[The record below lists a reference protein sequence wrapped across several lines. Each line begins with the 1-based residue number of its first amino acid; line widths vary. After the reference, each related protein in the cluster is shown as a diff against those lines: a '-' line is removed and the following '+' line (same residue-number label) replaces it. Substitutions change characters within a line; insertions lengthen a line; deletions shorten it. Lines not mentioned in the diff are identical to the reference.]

1 MKLATLLL
9 IVLGSFSLLR
19 AQDEERLDSGRRFE
33 GVIGEKLNVT
43 LLLESTLQEDGDVSY
58 SGNYHYHKTG
68 VPIRLGQVPGKD
80 GLLRFHENETNN
92 IEGHETFTGQ
102 WSVKLEKDGITG
114 TWSSPD
120 GKKKLPISLKESYP
134 AGSARTVTTQL
145 ESVQTLRKNGQKKG
159 FEIKVRY
166 VQLAAK
172 SVGAKSINRVLR
184 QDAWNVP
191 VNAEDESPKVP
202 ENPSEKDIL
211 AAMRLVP
218 ESDADED
225 WEGAYVE
232 SVDDSQRVIM
242 NESGF
247 LTVEYNTWTYTGG
260 AHGNY
265 GSSYRSFDMESG
277 QELLLEDLVKPG
289 YEKRWAELG
298 AAELRAQE
306 GVKAATPLTEVGLF
320 EDELEL
326 NETWFLTPGGIG
338 FSYDPYEIASYARG
352 MVQFVLPWKDILQD
366 LKPGTKIYEIA
377 SRIGAKDKN

>member
-9 IVLGSFSLLR
+9 IVLGSFSLLC

-43 LLLESTLQEDGDVSY
+43 LLLESTLQEDGNVSY

-68 VPIRLGQVPGKD
+68 VPIRLGPVPSKD

-102 WSVKLEKDGITG
+102 WAVKLEKDVITG

-134 AGSARTVTTQL
+134 AGSSRTVTTQL

-211 AAMRLVP
+211 AAMQLVP

-225 WEGAYVE
+225 WDGAYVE

-306 GVKAATPLTEVGLF
+306 GAKATAPLTEVGLF
-320 EDELEL
+320 EDKLEL

-366 LKPGTKIYEIA
+366 LKPGTKVYEIA
-377 SRIGAKDKN
+377 SRIGGKDK

>member
-1 MKLATLLL
+1 MKLAALFL

-33 GVIGEKLNVT
+33 GVIGKKLNVT
-43 LLLESTLQEDGDVSY
+43 LLLESTLQENGDISY
-58 SGNYHYHKTG
+58 IGNYHYHKTG

-120 GKKKLPISLKESYP
+120 GKKKLPINLKESYP
-134 AGSARTVTTQL
+134 TGSARTVTTQL

-191 VNAEDESPKVP
+191 VNAEDESLKVP

-211 AAMRLVP
+211 AAMQLVP

-225 WEGAYVE
+225 WDGAYVE

-289 YEKRWAELG
+289 YEKRWPELG

-306 GVKAATPLTEVGLF
+306 GAKAATPLTEVGLF
-320 EDELEL
+320 EDKLEL

-352 MVQFVLPWKDILQD
+352 MIQFVLPWKDILQD
-366 LKPGTKIYEIA
+366 LKPGTKVYEIA
-377 SRIGAKDKN
+377 SRIGGKDK